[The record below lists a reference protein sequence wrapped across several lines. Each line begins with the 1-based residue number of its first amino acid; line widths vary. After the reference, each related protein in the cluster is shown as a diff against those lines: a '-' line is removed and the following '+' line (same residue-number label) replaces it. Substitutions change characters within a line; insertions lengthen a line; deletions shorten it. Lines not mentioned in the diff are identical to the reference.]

1 MAFISNL
8 FHMIEILNDLW
19 NSIRTF
25 NVTALIWAVSNGQKE
40 IVEMLLRHKDI
51 DVNINDILNQKHL

>member
-1 MAFISNL
+1 
-8 FHMIEILNDLW
+8 MIEILNDLW